1 MMFLDNK
8 LWLLA
13 IVASLAHAIPTVLE
27 KRQVPTIF
35 KYVRIY
41 TTQVLRC

>member
-1 MMFLDNK
+1 MFLNNK

-35 KYVRIY
+35 EYVRIY
-41 TTQVLRC
+41 KAQVSRY